1 MVHSS
6 GDLQWPTLHCLEL
19 SCPIDIANSLPL
31 SFDGVPMGC
40 KIVCEAEL
48 AVNCQS
54 NARRF
59 GKSIKTAIKVRN
71 NW

>member
-1 MVHSS
+1 VVRSS
-6 GDLQWPTLHCLEL
+6 GDLQWPTLQCLEL
-19 SCPIDIANSLPL
+19 SCPIDIANSLQL

-54 NARRF
+54 NARRC
-59 GKSIKTAIKVRN
+59 GKTIKTINKGEE
-71 NW
+71 